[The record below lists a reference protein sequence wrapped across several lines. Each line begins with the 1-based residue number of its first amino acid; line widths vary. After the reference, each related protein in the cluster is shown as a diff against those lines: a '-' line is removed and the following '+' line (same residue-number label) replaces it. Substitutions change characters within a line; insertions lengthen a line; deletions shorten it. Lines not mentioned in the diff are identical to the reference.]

1 MFCFCFHWLLSTT
14 VYRRGHF
21 AKYKFDDYPTLLR
34 IIARFRKIDTL
45 IINFQD
51 NDLTSQKMAVLDEA
65 CVKTNINTMVL
76 RNLTYFME
84 V

>member
-1 MFCFCFHWLLSTT
+1 MFCFCFHWVLSTST
-14 VYRRGHF
+14 YRCGHF
-21 AKYKFDDYPTLLR
+21 PKYRFDDYPTILR
-34 IIARFRKIDTL
+34 IIDRFRKIDTL

-51 NDLTSQKMAVLDEA
+51 NDLTPQKMAMLDEA
-65 CVKTNINTMVL
+65 CAKTDINTIVL